1 MKRLLISGVCGR
13 MGRLLAQA
21 SHEHGMLTVA
31 GVDAVACEQQSFP
44 VYRHFSQVRE
54 AADVLVDFS
63 VPGVLGDLLDHC
75 QSHALP
81 CVLGTTGYTEED
93 MKRIQKAADDIPI
106 FWSPNMSRG
115 VYVLTQLAARAAQ
128 MLDGFDVEIIE
139 KHHKQKVDSPSG
151 TALSLLNAVR
161 KPDSLPVF
169 GREGKSAKRAAG
181 EIGVH
186 AVRGGTVAG
195 EHEVGFYGD
204 NEVIILSH
212 QAQNRGV
219 FVAGA
224 LSAAGWLT
232 GRQPGLYGMADL
244 MG

>member
-115 VYVLTQLAARAAQ
+115 VYVLTQLAVRAAQ

>member
-81 CVLGTTGYTEED
+81 CVLGTTVYTEED

-161 KPDSLPVF
+161 KPDSSPVF

>member
-1 MKRLLISGVCGR
+1 MKRLLVSGVCGR
-13 MGRLLAQA
+13 MGRLLAQQ
-21 SHEHGMLTVA
+21 SHEHGMVTVA
-31 GVDAVACEQQSFP
+31 GVDVVTCDQVDFP
-44 VYRHFSQVRE
+44 MYRHFSQVKE

-63 VPGVLGDLLDHC
+63 VPEALGDLLDYC

-81 CVLGTTGYTEED
+81 CVLGTTGYTGGD
-93 MKRIQKAADDIPI
+93 MKRIQEAADNIPI

-128 MLDGFDVEIIE
+128 MLDGFDIEIVE
-139 KHHKQKVDSPSG
+139 KHHKLKMDSPSG

-161 KPDSLPVF
+161 KPDSLPVY
-169 GREGKSAKRAAG
+169 GREGKTAKRKAG

-195 EHEVGFYGD
+195 EHEIGFYGD

-219 FVAGA
+219 LVAGA

-232 GRQPGLYGMADL
+232 GRQPGLYGMANL

>member
-31 GVDAVACEQQSFP
+31 GVDAVACEQQGFP

-161 KPDSLPVF
+161 KPDSSPVF

>member
-31 GVDAVACEQQSFP
+31 GVDAVACEQQGFP

-93 MKRIQKAADDIPI
+93 MKRMQKAADDIPI
-106 FWSPNMSRG
+106 FWAPNMSRG